1 LETGFLLEL
10 GMETVLRLPGFKP
23 LPARVFWS
31 NRAAAGLQFIVPLH
45 PGVVTHIMSLPTP
58 EQQANYRPLSA
69 PS

>member
-1 LETGFLLEL
+1 
-10 GMETVLRLPGFKP
+10 V
-23 LPARVFWS
+23 VWS